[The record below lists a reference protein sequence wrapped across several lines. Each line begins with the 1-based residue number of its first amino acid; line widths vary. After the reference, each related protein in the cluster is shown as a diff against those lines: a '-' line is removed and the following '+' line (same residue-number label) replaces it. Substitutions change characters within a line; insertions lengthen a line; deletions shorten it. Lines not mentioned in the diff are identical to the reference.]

1 MYALYHHCNDKDNYH
16 VNDDNDIVVDDDDDE
31 INIDKDDNDDDE
43 DDDDDDDDD
52 KDGDDDLRLILP
64 TTCMSL
70 LNLSINNY
78 YLKTNFTILCLY
90 SSEADEMAMSQL
102 FCILDTFAGFKRQ
115 NLYAR

>member
-1 MYALYHHCNDKDNYH
+1 MYTLYHHCNDKDNYH
-16 VNDDNDIVVDDDDDE
+16 VNDDNDIVVDD
-31 INIDKDDNDDDE
+31 

-70 LNLSINNY
+70 LNLSIN

-115 NLYAR
+115 NLYTR

>member
-16 VNDDNDIVVDDDDDE
+16 VNDDNDIVVDDDDD
-31 INIDKDDNDDDE
+31 
-43 DDDDDDDDD
+43 DDDD

-64 TTCMSL
+64 TTCMSP
-70 LNLSINNY
+70 LNLSIN

-115 NLYAR
+115 NLYTR

>member
-1 MYALYHHCNDKDNYH
+1 MYALYHHCNDKHNYH
-16 VNDDNDIVVDDDDDE
+16 VNDDNDIVVDDDDDDDE
-31 INIDKDDNDDDE
+31 INIDKDDN
-43 DDDDDDDDD
+43 DDDDDD

>member
-16 VNDDNDIVVDDDDDE
+16 VNDDNDIVVDDDDDDDDV
-31 INIDKDDNDDDE
+31 NIDKDDNDDD
-43 DDDDDDDDD
+43 DDDDE
-52 KDGDDDLRLILP
+52 DGDDDLRLILP

-70 LNLSINNY
+70 LNLSIN

-115 NLYAR
+115 NLYTR

>member
-16 VNDDNDIVVDDDDDE
+16 VNDDNDIVVDDDDDDV
-31 INIDKDDNDDDE
+31 NIDK
-43 DDDDDDDDD
+43 DDDDDDD

-64 TTCMSL
+64 TTCMSP
-70 LNLSINNY
+70 LNLSIN

-115 NLYAR
+115 NLYTR

>member
-16 VNDDNDIVVDDDDDE
+16 VNDDNDIVVDDDDDDDDDV
-31 INIDKDDNDDDE
+31 NIDK
-43 DDDDDDDDD
+43 DDDDDDDD

-115 NLYAR
+115 NLYTR

>member
-16 VNDDNDIVVDDDDDE
+16 VNDDNDIVVDDDDDDDE
-31 INIDKDDNDDDE
+31 INIDKDDN
-43 DDDDDDDDD
+43 DDDDDDDD

-102 FCILDTFAGFKRQ
+102 FCILETFAGFKRQ

>member
-16 VNDDNDIVVDDDDDE
+16 VNDDNDIVVDDDDD
-31 INIDKDDNDDDE
+31 
-43 DDDDDDDDD
+43 DDD

-64 TTCMSL
+64 TTCMSP
-70 LNLSINNY
+70 LNLSIN

-115 NLYAR
+115 NLYTR

>member
-16 VNDDNDIVVDDDDDE
+16 VNDDNDIVVDDDDD
-31 INIDKDDNDDDE
+31 
-43 DDDDDDDDD
+43 DDDDDD

-64 TTCMSL
+64 TTCMSP
-70 LNLSINNY
+70 LNLSIN

-115 NLYAR
+115 NLYTR

>member
-1 MYALYHHCNDKDNYH
+1 MYTLYHHCNDKDNYL
-16 VNDDNDIVVDDDDDE
+16 VNDDNDIVVDDDDDDDE
-31 INIDKDDNDDDE
+31 INIDKDDNDD

-70 LNLSINNY
+70 LNLLNNY

-115 NLYAR
+115 NLYTR

>member
-16 VNDDNDIVVDDDDDE
+16 VNDDNDIVVDDDDD
-31 INIDKDDNDDDE
+31 
-43 DDDDDDDDD
+43 DDDDDD

-64 TTCMSL
+64 TTCMSP
-70 LNLSINNY
+70 LNLSIN

-102 FCILDTFAGFKRQ
+102 FCILDTFVGFKRQ
-115 NLYAR
+115 NLYTR

>member
-1 MYALYHHCNDKDNYH
+1 MIMLMVIMILLMMMMMMLILIKM
-16 VNDDNDIVVDDDDDE
+16 IM
-31 INIDKDDNDDDE
+31 IN
-43 DDDDDDDDD
+43 DDDDD
-52 KDGDDDLRLILP
+52 KDNDDDLRLILL

-70 LNLSINNY
+70 LNLSIN

-115 NLYAR
+115 NLYTR

>member
-1 MYALYHHCNDKDNYH
+1 MYTLYHHCNDKDNDH
-16 VNDDNDIVVDDDDDE
+16 VNDDNDIVVDDDDDDDVD
-31 INIDKDDNDDDE
+31 IDKDDNDDD
-43 DDDDDDDDD
+43 DD
-52 KDGDDDLRLILP
+52 DDDLRLILP

-70 LNLSINNY
+70 LNLSIN

-115 NLYAR
+115 NLYTR

>member
-16 VNDDNDIVVDDDDDE
+16 VNDDNDIVVDDDDDDDE
-31 INIDKDDNDDDE
+31 INIDKDDN
-43 DDDDDDDDD
+43 DDDDDDDD

-70 LNLSINNY
+70 LNLSIN